1 VSAARAAELRGLA
14 VRLGHRFEDPTLLD
28 RALTHASHANEARG
42 ARRRDNEPLEFLG
55 DAVLQLAVTDLLHRH
70 DPEGSEGGK
79 SRRRAELVSAPSLA
93 RRALA
98 LGLPEL
104 LRLGKGE
111 EKSGGRAKAALWA
124 DAYEAVVAAVYLDG
138 GFRAARRLVAAE
150 FAADLEAPGDAGEDA
165 KSRLQELLQ
174 GQGRPLPRYAVVG
187 EEGPSHR
194 RVFRVE
200 CRLDDGRVTTGAG
213 PSKKSAEQEAA
224 RQALEEFGS
233 TSG

>member
-1 VSAARAAELRGLA
+1 MRRVALRVAFFLLVLSVFG
-14 VRLGHRFEDPTLLD
+14 VR
-28 RALTHASHANEARG
+28 
-42 ARRRDNEPLEFLG
+42 
-55 DAVLQLAVTDLLHRH
+55 
-70 DPEGSEGGK
+70 
-79 SRRRAELVSAPSLA
+79 SRP
-93 RRALA
+93 
-98 LGLPEL
+98 
-104 LRLGKGE
+104 
-111 EKSGGRAKAALWA
+111 
-124 DAYEAVVAAVYLDG
+124 VV
-138 GFRAARRLVAAE
+138 
-150 FAADLEAPGDAGEDA
+150 AADLEAPGDAGEDA